1 MPFFGPKYKPI
12 VGLDIGTSVI
22 RAMEVRPSGSRW
34 QLHRWHQTLV
44 PSSIMT
50 DGKLKK
56 SDEAVQLLQDFHK
69 KGKFTTKKIAL
80 SIGGP
85 SIISKKIFVDPMSE
99 MELED
104 QISLEAEENIPFDIE
119 EVYLDFQILGTVDD
133 KMAVLLT
140 ACKKDLV
147 EDKMEICRE
156 AGLSP
161 IVLDL
166 DVLCLANAFT
176 AFHQKSKNQ
185 DKKEK
190 TGKMKLWPLK
200 KGAKSA
206 KEPPKESYKGPQK
219 SHPAGSLDKTNATKN
234 PTDTLIALA
243 DVGNQHLNTV
253 VLANG
258 TVDYTRDLAFGAKS
272 MIAEVIEQTGLT
284 MEEAQLALQTPPT
297 EASIGSL
304 KDAWENIV
312 TPFEAKLAVQ
322 IRQSLDFFQSSRS
335 SKEKVQS
342 LLLSGGA
349 AAIAG
354 IDQRLGQHLGIPV
367 TIFNPI
373 LQLKQDRHHPAPS
386 SDQSAGFAVSL
397 GLALRGISP

>member
-22 RAMEVRPSGSRW
+22 RAMEVRPSGAKW
-34 QLHRWHQTLV
+34 KLHRWHQMLV
-44 PSSIMT
+44 PPAIMT

-56 SDEAVQLLQDFHK
+56 SDEAVQLLKDFHK
-69 KGKFTTKKIAL
+69 AGKFTTKKIAL

-119 EVYLDFQILGTVDD
+119 EVYLDFQILGTAEE

-161 IVLDL
+161 IILDL

-176 AFHQKSKNQ
+176 AFHQETKSGG
-185 DKKEK
+185 KKEK
-190 TGKMKLWPLK
+190 NGKITLWPLK
-200 KGAKSA
+200 KGTKNAK
-206 KEPPKESYKGPQK
+206 KPHKDPQQ
-219 SHPAGSLDKTNATKN
+219 SSLTNDSDKTNAAKG
-234 PTDTLIALA
+234 PTDILIALA

-272 MIAEVIEQTGLT
+272 MIAEVVEQTGLT
-284 MEEAQLALQTPPT
+284 MEEVQLALHTSSAEAAT
-297 EASIGSL
+297 ESL

-322 IRQSLDFFQSSRS
+322 IRQSLDFFQSSRA

-354 IDQRLGQHLGIPV
+354 IDQRLGHHLGIPV

-373 LQLKQDRHHPAPS
+373 LQLKQDRSQPAPP